1 MSFASVN
8 ATGTITTTSNT
19 NRWVNFSP
27 HGDDDSTN
35 NNNNNELPLDTIM
48 NDIEHQMNEQN
59 DAIVGMA
66 RKLEDIEV
74 CLSRQEKTPSPRS
87 LPFAKKSSYISMI
100 DDDDDRNI
108 AVGESDIHRSN
119 DRYTSKK
126 ENRSSSS
133 SSSSSSLRKQYILR
147 MLQQRTTAGT
157 ETNGNN
163 SNINNDENEP
173 VASPTNFTVRELVP
187 PTQVQNPRRKLKLK
201 IQSQISDG
209 FPVAQEEE
217 LPPPRG
223 EGGSTKLDLSIAR
236 NFRSSLTWDESV
248 SSHPSGV
255 SDDLISELD
264 DSVTGKTMF
273 FRSRKAKYALIFLAG
288 ILFLLIGLLL
298 GQWARGQSGNVSQPS
313 QQQQQQQ
320 QQQQAVD
327 SPVTQQKIEEEDAS
341 NIEVNVFET
350 MKPSVPATTAPPVAV
365 PTKELVVTE
374 EQTNPNASES
384 GFDYTANTD
393 FLVGVYYY
401 PWHGE
406 RFHNGDGYMRK
417 ELTPQHVPAL
427 GEYNDSDP
435 DIIREHMK
443 MFRQA
448 NIGLLVTSWWGPN
461 RLEDSNTKDVIMEHE
476 DVGNLK
482 VSIHYETTSRLGQG
496 RDKLSNA
503 RTDIQYMCEN
513 YFDHP
518 NYYKIDG
525 RPVLFIYI
533 SRKLQAV
540 GTLEE
545 ALLIMRSTASKCGH
559 NLYLIGDS
567 VFEEAPDS
575 AEAEAY
581 VPFWYFDAVTNY
593 DIYGS
598 SGRPEGHVGTDRVD
612 NYYRQQGEWKE
623 QALKDG
629 CRYIP
634 ATSPGYNDRGVRMES
649 DHPPLSRRITSTSQ
663 EGSLFQYQLHQ
674 AKELVDSKVDN
685 MILVNSFNEWH
696 EDTQI
701 EPVVGE
707 PSSEPFNFTKG
718 VEYVG
723 YGDLYLDI
731 LGAATSKDKSQH
743 TIFDYLL

>member
-1 MSFASVN
+1 MSFASTN
-8 ATGTITTTSNT
+8 TTTTTST
-19 NRWVNFSP
+19 PSRNRPGTEEWANFSP
-27 HGDDDSTN
+27 YDESTN
-35 NNNNNELPLDTIM
+35 NNRNELPLDTIM
-48 NDIEHQMNEQN
+48 NDIENQTDEQN
-59 DAIVGMA
+59 DAIVVMT

-74 CLSRQEKTPSPRS
+74 SLSRQRKPPSPQS
-87 LPFAKKSSYISMI
+87 LSFAKKSSYISMVGGDG

-108 AVGESDIHRSN
+108 AVGKSDAHRSN

-126 ENRSSSS
+126 ENRSL
-133 SSSSSSLRKQYILR
+133 SLRKQYILR
-147 MLQQRTTAGT
+147 KLQQGMITGT
-157 ETNGNN
+157 ETSGNN
-163 SNINNDENEP
+163 NNSNDENEP
-173 VASPTNFTVRELVP
+173 MAPPTNFTVRELVP
-187 PTQVQNPRRKLKLK
+187 SNQVQNPRRKLKLK
-201 IQSQISDG
+201 LQSQVSGG
-209 FPVAQEEE
+209 FPVVQEEE

-223 EGGSTKLDLSIAR
+223 EGGSAKFDLSNAR
-236 NFRSSLTWDESV
+236 EFRSSLTWAESV
-248 SSHPSGV
+248 SSGV

-264 DSVTGKTMF
+264 DSVTGKTKF

-327 SPVTQQKIEEEDAS
+327 SPVTQQKIEEEDES
-341 NIEVNVFET
+341 NIEVNVLET
-350 MKPSVPATTAPPVAV
+350 MKPSVPATTTAPVTI
-365 PTKELVVTE
+365 PTKEVVVTE
-374 EQTNPNASES
+374 EQTKPDASES

-406 RFHNGDGYMRK
+406 RFHNGGGYMRK

-435 DIIREHMK
+435 AIIKEHMK

-461 RLEDSNTKDVIMEHE
+461 RLEDSNTKDIIMEHE

-567 VFEEAPDS
+567 VFEEAPNS
-575 AEAEAY
+575 AEAEAH

-598 SGRPEGHVGTDRVD
+598 AGRPEGHVGTDGVD

-707 PSSEPFNFTKG
+707 PSVEPFNFTKG

-731 LGAATSKDKSQH
+731 LGAATSKDKKQH